1 MLQEAPS
8 SEDRR
13 GLARAVDKAGN
24 TPLHLVASITAETR
38 LPITEA
44 LIDAGGNVKASNDLG
59 WYSPA
64 FSPKHTRPVM
74 LTSVATLLSRLLLAG
89 MHCTML

>member
-13 GLARAVDKAGN
+13 ALARAVDKAGN

-44 LIDAGGNVKASNDLG
+44 LIDAGGDVKASNDLG
-59 WYSPA
+59 WYPPA
-64 FSPKHTRPVM
+64 FSPQ
-74 LTSVATLLSRLLLAG
+74 A
-89 MHCTML
+89 